1 MIDIEL
7 IRRKLSRLNMYLE
20 KLKPISQKSLEEY
33 KTDFYLK
40 SGYRAAYSIN
50 RRTYYRHK

>member
-40 SGYRAAYSIN
+40 SATERLIQLIGE
-50 RRTYYRHK
+50 